1 MILGM
6 TEHGYMWIYLLFFLI
21 PLARIIPRLVKK
33 WRKKESSTFTENEFS
48 PNNPRIEQRQESIER
63 SERQESIERSER
75 QESIESPQT
84 KEMQVLGELNKGV
97 KDFSKIQKNLDIDN
111 QKLESILKDL
121 EKQGLMKVI
130 KKKGFSG
137 IKIELYPTDKG
148 FKRYY
153 R

>member
-6 TEHGYMWIYLLFFLI
+6 TEHGYMWIYLIFFLI

-63 SERQESIERSER
+63 SEREESIERSER
-75 QESIESPQT
+75 EESIERPQT

>member
-6 TEHGYMWIYLLFFLI
+6 TEHGFMWIYLIFFLI

-33 WRKKESSTFTENEFS
+33 WRKREGSAFTENQFS
-48 PNNPRIEQRQESIER
+48 PNNPRMEQRQESFR
-63 SERQESIERSER
+63 SPERQESFEK
-75 QESIESPQT
+75 PQT
-84 KEMQVLGELNKGV
+84 KEMQVLGELNKGI
-97 KDFSKIQKNLDIDN
+97 KDFNKIQKNLDIDN
-111 QKLESILKDL
+111 QKLENILKDL

>member
-6 TEHGYMWIYLLFFLI
+6 TEHGYMWIYLIFFLI

-63 SERQESIERSER
+63 SERQESIE
-75 QESIESPQT
+75 SPQT

-97 KDFSKIQKNLDIDN
+97 KDFSKIQKNLDINN

>member
-6 TEHGYMWIYLLFFLI
+6 TEHGYMWIYLIFFLI

-75 QESIESPQT
+75 QESIERPQT